1 MNVAGCRGLWFDK
14 QLGNLLKVDQHER
27 ILQCYH
33 GFRKLTAA
41 EVERLYPGSIQRR
54 DPDRVFVI
62 NTGFNLPETFLIAA
76 LIDHFTSKPDL
87 VATDEGWV
95 RRVDFFAIS
104 IEMLKLRN
112 STTRRRRVRAART
125 ALSHFANYF
134 K

>member
-1 MNVAGCRGLWFDK
+1 MRVVGCRGLWFDK
-14 QLGNLLKVDQHER
+14 RLGNLLKVDQHER

-33 GFRKLTAA
+33 GFRKLTAT
-41 EVERLYPGSIQRR
+41 EIERLYPDSIQRR

-76 LIDHFTSKPDL
+76 LIDHFTSQPDL

-95 RRVDFFAIS
+95 RRVTFRNFDILTCYMPQK
-104 IEMLKLRN
+104 IRIYCLLKL
-112 STTRRRRVRAART
+112 
-125 ALSHFANYF
+125 